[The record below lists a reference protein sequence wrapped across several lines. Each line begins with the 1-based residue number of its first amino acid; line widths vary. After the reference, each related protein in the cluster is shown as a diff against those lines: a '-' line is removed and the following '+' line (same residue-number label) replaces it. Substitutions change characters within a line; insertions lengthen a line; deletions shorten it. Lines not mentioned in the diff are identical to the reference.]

1 MDNSNLTIK
10 EQLKNLLFLIKIL
23 FRTNKKIF
31 FIRLPLL
38 FLQTISSILS
48 IWFLKQIL
56 NVISGGA
63 DVGRVVF
70 LAGWMAGSAFLVNT
84 LAKIISAFDRREMV
98 KTEYRLKLLL
108 SETIID
114 LPYRYAVDP
123 QTLDFLEMAKN
134 ESSFSTVLTAITSV
148 LGAIIT
154 AATYAAVVVTVHPLI
169 LLLIAA
175 NAVIDV
181 LLLRKKAK
189 KEMEQ
194 EDEIFPVF
202 RKLWALLNIVDKP
215 KYGKELRSN
224 RLKDWAIEK
233 GREQNYRSLT
243 IEKRGTR
250 ADAELTGLQEFANT
264 VLNACIYLILSFLL
278 LFRDLLIGDFT
289 YALNCT
295 LNLSGSIKG
304 VISGWNELLNHGL
317 FSRGFKYCMDLAEEH
332 RKKTEKTIT
341 SEESFP
347 QDMSIEFKNV
357 TFTYPYSDTHALKNI
372 SFRIESGE
380 TLSLVGVNGSGKTT
394 LVMLLCRFY
403 EPDEG
408 EILLGGIPIQ
418 NIPIMSYYKLL
429 GIAFQDSQTFAGTV
443 RENIVYTEEPSEQI
457 QRSLNIS
464 ALHEKI
470 DSLPF
475 KLDTVLGK
483 NFDENGTD
491 FSGGEKQK
499 LAIARA
505 VYADPPVMIFDE
517 PTAAL
522 DPIAEYEIIHN
533 LGQAAREK
541 TAVFISHR
549 LSSARTSDKIAV
561 LANGELCEFGTHS
574 DLIQKENGMYRE
586 LFNAQAQYYTE

>member
-56 NVISGGA
+56 NEISGGA

-215 KYGKELRSN
+215 KYGKELRIN

-233 GREQNYRSLT
+233 GREQNYRSLA

-295 LNLSGSIKG
+295 LNLSSNIKG

-332 RKKTEKTIT
+332 RKQTEKTIT

-357 TFTYPYSDTHALKNI
+357 TFTYPYSDTPALKNI
-372 SFRIESGE
+372 SFRMESGE

-443 RENIVYTEEPSEQI
+443 LENIVYTEEPSDQI

-561 LANGELCEFGTHS
+561 LANGELCEFGTHFE
-574 DLIQKENGMYRE
+574 LIQKENGMYRE

>member
-56 NVISGGA
+56 NEISGGA
-63 DVGRVVF
+63 DVGRVIF

-84 LAKIISAFDRREMV
+84 LSKTISAFDRREMV

-148 LGAIIT
+148 LGATIT

-194 EDEIFPVF
+194 QDVIFPVF

-215 KYGKELRSN
+215 KYGKELRIN
-224 RLKDWAIEK
+224 HLKDWAIEK
-233 GREQNYRSLT
+233 GREQNYRSLA

-295 LNLSGSIKG
+295 LNLSGSIKV
-304 VISGWNELLNHGL
+304 VISGWNGLLNHGL
-317 FSRGFKYCMDLAEEH
+317 FSRGFKYCMDLAEEQ
-332 RKKTEKTIT
+332 RKHTEKTVT
-341 SEESFP
+341 SEENLP
-347 QDMSIEFKNV
+347 KDMSIEFKNV
-357 TFTYPYSDTHALKNI
+357 TFTYPYSETPALKNI
-372 SFRIESGE
+372 SFRMESGE

-408 EILLGGIPIQ
+408 EI
-418 NIPIMSYYKLL
+418 
-429 GIAFQDSQTFAGTV
+429 F
-443 RENIVYTEEPSEQI
+443 R
-457 QRSLNIS
+457 
-464 ALHEKI
+464 
-470 DSLPF
+470 
-475 KLDTVLGK
+475 
-483 NFDENGTD
+483 
-491 FSGGEKQK
+491 
-499 LAIARA
+499 LA
-505 VYADPPVMIFDE
+505 VML
-517 PTAAL
+517 T
-522 DPIAEYEIIHN
+522 
-533 LGQAAREK
+533 
-541 TAVFISHR
+541 
-549 LSSARTSDKIAV
+549 
-561 LANGELCEFGTHS
+561 
-574 DLIQKENGMYRE
+574 
-586 LFNAQAQYYTE
+586 